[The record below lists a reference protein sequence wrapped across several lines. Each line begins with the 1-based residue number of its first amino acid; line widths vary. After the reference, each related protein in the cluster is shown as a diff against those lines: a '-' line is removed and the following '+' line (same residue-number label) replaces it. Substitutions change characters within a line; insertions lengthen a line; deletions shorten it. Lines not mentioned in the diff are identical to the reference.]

1 MLFQNPIAFLLL
13 PLFFFLLWLKSR
25 KKETIGFPNLTTLK
39 EKEPKVS
46 WLKKKLIR
54 LERNL
59 VPLLKIV
66 VISIFVVALA
76 NPLYSIDKVRKVKE
90 TRLILHVQDASGSMT
105 PGYRGNMYSRS
116 LSCKSDVAIDGAK
129 RFMELRSD
137 DYMALI
143 AFASNARLITPGFT
157 TDYNLIKKKLED
169 IRWNTRYTRDME
181 LGGSTEA
188 GEALWLSLSLFLNYL
203 PREERPSVSE
213 LMDMRDSLISS
224 EGSED
229 FYIPPSL
236 REKDFGKGK
245 IVILYTDAEFEYY
258 ASSSE
263 RLNVLKLVRLL
274 RHFGIK
280 IYLLLADT
288 SPERIDV
295 RLINAITLAENKEEL
310 KTAGKVFPLKG
321 DDLSGVNTVFD
332 QINELEKTELVLE
345 NYDETKGLRHVSTL
359 VGIFFLLGYMF
370 LKYHNRFRKPEL

>member
-39 EKEPKVS
+39 EKTPQAS
-46 WLKKKLIR
+46 WLK
-54 LERNL
+54 RNL

-66 VISIFVVALA
+66 TISIFVVALA
-76 NPLYSIDKVRKVKE
+76 NSLYSIEKVREIKE

-105 PGYRGNMYSRS
+105 PGYRGLMYDGSS
-116 LSCKSDVAIDGAK
+116 LRCKSDVAIDGAK

-143 AFASNARLITPGFT
+143 AFASSAKLITPGFT
-157 TDYNLIKKKLED
+157 TDHSLIKKKLDD
-169 IRWNTRYTRDME
+169 IRWNTKYNKDME

-203 PREERPSVSE
+203 PREERIPVSE
-213 LMDMRDSLISS
+213 LMDMRDSLLSS
-224 EGSED
+224 EGTED

-236 REKDFGKGK
+236 RGKDFGKGR
-245 IVILYTDAEFEYY
+245 IVIFYTDAEFDYY
-258 ASSSE
+258 ASSTE

-274 RHFGIK
+274 RQFGIK

-288 SPERIDV
+288 SLERIDV
-295 RLINAITLAENKEEL
+295 QLINAITLANNKEEL
-310 KTAGKVFPLKG
+310 KTAGKIFPIKG

-332 QINELEKTELVLE
+332 QINELEKTELILE
-345 NYDETKGLRHVSTL
+345 SYDETKGLRHVLTL
-359 VGIFFLLGYMF
+359 IGIFFLLGYML

>member
-25 KKETIGFPNLTTLK
+25 RKENIGFPNLTTLK
-39 EKEPKVS
+39 EKAPQAS
-46 WLKKKLIR
+46 WFKR
-54 LERNL
+54 RL

-66 VISIFVVALA
+66 TISIFVVALA
-76 NPLYSIDKVRKVKE
+76 NPLYSVEKVREVKE
-90 TRLILHVQDASGSMT
+90 TRLILHVQDVSGSMT
-105 PGYRGNMYSRS
+105 PGYRGIMYSRS
-116 LSCKSDVAIDGAK
+116 LRCKSDVAIDGAK

-143 AFASNARLITPGFT
+143 AFASSARLITPGFT
-157 TDYNLIKKKLED
+157 TDHNLIKKKLD
-169 IRWNTRYTRDME
+169 AIRWDTDYNRNMGI
-181 LGGSTEA
+181 GGSTEA

-203 PREERPSVSE
+203 PREERPSVRE
-213 LMDMRDSLISS
+213 LMDMRDSLFSS
-224 EGSED
+224 EGTED
-229 FYIPPSL
+229 FYIPHSL

-245 IVILYTDAEFEYY
+245 IVILYTDAEFDYY
-258 ASSSE
+258 APSSD

-288 SPERIDV
+288 SPERVDV
-295 RLINAITLAENKEEL
+295 RLINAITLANNKEEL
-310 KTAGKVFPLKG
+310 KTAGKIFPIKG
-321 DDLSGVNTVFD
+321 DDLSGVNAVFD
-332 QINELEKTELVLE
+332 QINELEKTQLVLE
-345 NYDETKGLRHVSTL
+345 SYDETKGLRHVLTL